1 MCAITQVHVE
11 SVCTWQYVAQTS
23 RVLYSCLRCGA
34 LNLRALKRHFLFALE
49 YPHLD
54 NAHLRTSLS
63 YLLRKGKAFLRS
75 LSALVRAI
83 HLATPGAE
91 SVAMSPLPISTSRDS
106 DAGLSSAGVGLV
118 ERAKPKSPGNCRFDY
133 RQKENMSR
141 PASTSEGRTGKASA
155 CPAGRNRSMLA
166 RVCASLICYDT
177 VGPAWP
183 ATATVCSWWC
193 LRPRLRHR
201 LLTLCPAPPV
211 TWESR
216 TGAVGGQ
223 ELARCR
229 GPVPG
234 AVWARPRPRP
244 DAAHRCTFVRDKHAN
259 KSQMCA
265 RSARS
270 DRKGVL
276 AGPSER
282 GERGE

>member
-1 MCAITQVHVE
+1 M
-11 SVCTWQYVAQTS
+11 
-23 RVLYSCLRCGA
+23 
-34 LNLRALKRHFLFALE
+34 FALRGFE
-49 YPHLD
+49 FTCLEEALPVCPRIPARAHLD

-141 PASTSEGRTGKASA
+141 PASTSEGGTGKASA

-177 VGPAWP
+177 GVAWP
-183 ATATVCSWWC
+183 Y
-193 LRPRLRHR
+193 
-201 LLTLCPAPPV
+201 
-211 TWESR
+211 
-216 TGAVGGQ
+216 VG
-223 ELARCR
+223 
-229 GPVPG
+229 
-234 AVWARPRPRP
+234 WTDP
-244 DAAHRCTFVRDKHAN
+244 D
-259 KSQMCA
+259 S
-265 RSARS
+265 
-270 DRKGVL
+270 
-276 AGPSER
+276 
-282 GERGE
+282 